1 LPGADVAGSGALI
14 GGHDGFIEYRTH
26 FRWAVLLV
34 LLAFSVL
41 ALRLFQVQIV
51 DGKKYETL
59 AMVSHV
65 VRNRIQPARGSILDR
80 EGSVL
85 ATDVEVSDLAL
96 VPHYV
101 REPAVEIARLKD
113 LGVLTGD
120 EAAKVLETITQAKT
134 DKKKRFHRLTVKKN
148 LVGSRCPDD
157 LTAMNFDPATSR
169 LVCPK
174 CGGTQLDQRAVVQS
188 HLHELPGISLQSRM
202 VRWYPA
208 RGLTSH
214 AVGFV
219 NEVSASEVERSERRL
234 RAGDVVGRSGI
245 ERALD
250 DSLRGVPGEDVF
262 VRSAGGRRVETHD
275 LPDPFRDLV
284 STPPIAG
291 KDVTLTIDVNL
302 QQAAATALARYRSGA
317 VVALDADTGEVLA
330 MVSHPTF
337 EAGRRIVPGAGANA
351 KPVPPV
357 TTPPSLDPKNYAP
370 MMNKAVEAYPPGSTF
385 KILTTIAALMEGLAA
400 EDLEMNCPGF
410 YMFRG
415 HKFRCFKHYGHG
427 DIALVDAISKSCDV
441 YFYILGEQLGIDTLA
456 HWARDVFGVGEPTG
470 IEISER
476 AGLIPTERWYLRR
489 RHQYQPGFALNTSV
503 GQGDVRATP
512 LAMARAYAAVVN
524 GGRLMRPHL
533 VRNIHDP
540 VTGADTSVAPEVQR
554 QIEVPEEFLDL
565 VKRGMFGAV
574 NTEDGTASSTALP
587 ELPFAGKTG
596 TAQARE
602 RRPGAGPEMSAWLQQ
617 DHAWFVGYGP
627 AKRPRLVV
635 AAFVEHG
642 GFGGA
647 EAAPVARKVFEA
659 YYAAHADE
667 FSDLWQGFEEDVLE
681 VVR

>member
-1 LPGADVAGSGALI
+1 LI

-34 LLAFSVL
+34 LLAFTVL
-41 ALRLFQVQIV
+41 ALRLFQVQII

-80 EGSVL
+80 EGNVL
-85 ATDVEVSDLAL
+85 ATDVEVADLAL

-101 REPAVEIARLKD
+101 RDPVAEIARLKD
-113 LGVLTGD
+113 LGVFTAD
-120 EAAKVLETITQAKT
+120 EAAKVTDMVTQSKT
-134 DKKKRFHRLTVKKN
+134 DKKKRFHRLTAKKN

-157 LTAMNFDPATSR
+157 LTVMNFDASTGR

-174 CGGTQLDQRAVVQS
+174 CGGTQMDQRAVIQA
-188 HLHELPGISLQSRM
+188 HLHELPGFSLQSRM

-219 NEVSASEVERSERRL
+219 NEVSAAEVERSEGRL
-234 RAGDVVGRSGI
+234 RPGDVVGRSGI

-250 DSLRGVPGEDVF
+250 DTLRGAPGEDVF
-262 VRSAGGRRVETHD
+262 VRSAGGRRVEPRD
-275 LPDPFRDLV
+275 LPDPFRDLT
-284 STPPIAG
+284 STPPVAG
-291 KDVTLTIDVNL
+291 KDVTLTIDMNL

-317 VVALDADTGEVLA
+317 VVALDVDTGEVLA
-330 MVSHPTF
+330 MVSQPTF
-337 EAGRRIVPGAGANA
+337 EAGRRIVPGTG
-351 KPVPPV
+351 
-357 TTPPSLDPKNYAP
+357 TPQKAPASVRAESSVDSKAYAP

-385 KILTTIAALMEGLAA
+385 KIITTVAALVEGMAA
-400 EDLEMNCPGF
+400 EDLEMTCPGF
-410 YMFRG
+410 YLFRG
-415 HKFRCFKHYGHG
+415 HKFRCFKRYGHG
-427 DIALVDAISKSCDV
+427 KIALVDAISKSCDT

-456 HWARDVFGVGEPTG
+456 HWARDVFGLGESTG

-476 AGLIPTERWYLRR
+476 VGLVPTERWYMRH
-489 RHQYQPGFALNTSV
+489 RHQYQPGFALNTAV

-533 VRNIHDP
+533 VRSIHDA
-540 VTGADTSVAPEVQR
+540 VSGSVTSVAPEVQR
-554 QIEVPEEFLDL
+554 LIDVPDDFLDL
-565 VKRGMFGAV
+565 AMRGMYGAV
-574 NTEDGTASSTALP
+574 NTEDGTASSAALP

-602 RRPGAGPEMSAWLQQ
+602 RRPGVGADMAAWLQQ

-627 AKRPRLVV
+627 AKRPRLAV

-667 FSDLWQGFEEDVLE
+667 FADLWQGFEEDVLE
-681 VVR
+681 VVREP

>member
-1 LPGADVAGSGALI
+1 MPRPEVAGSDTLI

-41 ALRLFQVQIV
+41 AIRLFQVQVV
-51 DGKKYETL
+51 DGERYETL

-65 VRNRIQPARGSILDR
+65 VRNRIQPARGSIHDR
-80 EGSVL
+80 EGNVL
-85 ATDVEVSDLAL
+85 ATDVEVSDLTM

-101 REPAVEIARLKD
+101 REPAVELARLQE
-113 LGVLTGD
+113 LGVLTAD
-120 EAAKVLETITQAKT
+120 EVVKVADVISLART
-134 DKKKRFHRLTVKKN
+134 DKKKRFHRLNARKN
-148 LVGSRCPDD
+148 LVGNRCPDD
-157 LTAMNFDPATSR
+157 LTAMNFDAASGR

-174 CGGTQLDQRAVVQS
+174 CGASHLDQRAVVQA
-188 HLHELPGISLQSRM
+188 HLHELPGFSLQSRM

-208 RGLTSH
+208 RALTAH

-219 NEVSASEVERSERRL
+219 NEVTGAEVDQSSGRFRP
-234 RAGDVVGRSGI
+234 GDVVGRSGI

-250 DSLRGVPGEDVF
+250 ETLRGRPGEDVF
-262 VRSAGGRRVETHD
+262 VRSAGGRRIETTE
-275 LPDPFRDLV
+275 LPEPFNELSSRAP
-284 STPPIAG
+284 TAG
-291 KDVTLTIDVNL
+291 QDVTLTIDLNL
-302 QQAAATALARYRSGA
+302 QQAAATALARYRSGG
-317 VVALDADTGEVLA
+317 VVALDVDTGEVLA
-330 MVSHPTF
+330 LVSHPSF
-337 EAGRRIVPGAGANA
+337 EAGRRIVPGVSAAAAQAAAARAGTAGD
-351 KPVPPV
+351 
-357 TTPPSLDPKNYAP
+357 SRFYSP
-370 MMNKAVEAYPPGSTF
+370 MLNKALEAYPPGSTF
-385 KILTTIAALMEGLAA
+385 KIVTTIAALMEGLAA
-400 EDLEMNCPGF
+400 EDLEMNCVGA
-410 YMFRG
+410 YIFRG

-427 DIALVDAISKSCDV
+427 HIELVDAISKSCDV

-456 HWARDVFGVGEPTG
+456 HWARDVFGLGEPTG
-470 IEISER
+470 IEISEKS
-476 AGLIPTERWYLRR
+476 GLMPTERWYQRR
-489 RHQYQPGFALNTSV
+489 RHQYQPGFALNTAV

-533 VRNIHDP
+533 VRSVRDP
-540 VTGADTSVAPEVQR
+540 TAGTTVTTVPEVQR
-554 QIEVPEEFLDL
+554 VIDVPDDFLDL
-565 VKRGMFGAV
+565 VKRGMYGAV
-574 NTEDGTASSTALP
+574 NSEDGTASSAALP

-602 RRPGAGPEMSAWLQQ
+602 RRAGVPAEVAAWLQQ

-627 AKRPRLVV
+627 ARRPRLAV

-667 FSDLWQGFEEDVLE
+667 FGDLWQGFEEDVLE